1 MGILKAFELP
11 DRKDQALM
19 LWMGQESTLSL
30 FSFSVDYP
38 ERIFFLGWIAT
49 GWVSDGVVS
58 AMSVDCSCWHCP

>member
-38 ERIFFLGWIAT
+38 GGIFFLGWIAT
-49 GWVSDGVVS
+49 G
-58 AMSVDCSCWHCP
+58 